1 MDDQLR
7 QRLGLPEIQDST
19 LSVNADP
26 VMEESSKWD
35 AAGSTVLNVSREDVE
50 KGRLESYLREF
61 KKYEKK
67 RLRGKIIII
76 FNGYEQDRREVYQ
89 VREITNWV
97 DRLLKNVP
105 HLFYFLSRDNYAMRI
120 AFFCLSEVVGRSG
133 MEVSITKEQGRRLI
147 EKVTKSAL
155 VYAKKAKTHLRNS
168 GVWLNIFW
176 TSLVMSKLCNNAVKN
191 PFGENP
197 SEGFLCS
204 I

>member
-7 QRLGLPEIQDST
+7 QRLGLPELQDST
-19 LSVNADP
+19 QSVNADTE
-26 VMEESSKWD
+26 VMAATSELD
-35 AAGSTVLNVSREDVE
+35 AAGTTVLNVSREDVE

-147 EKVTKSAL
+147 EKVTKSAV
-155 VYAKKAKTHLRNS
+155 VYAKK
-168 GVWLNIFW
+168 
-176 TSLVMSKLCNNAVKN
+176 SKESAAEQWNLA
-191 PFGENP
+191 E
-197 SEGFLCS
+197 S
-204 I
+204 ILDELGYEQTVQ

>member
-7 QRLGLPEIQDST
+7 QRLGLPELHYNEPLIDGE
-19 LSVNADP
+19 A
-26 VMEESSKWD
+26 EI
-35 AAGSTVLNVSREDVE
+35 AAGTPDLEAAGTTVLNVSREDVE
-50 KGRLESYLREF
+50 KGRLENYLREF

-67 RLRGKIIII
+67 KLQGKITII

-147 EKVTKSAL
+147 EKVTKSAV
-155 VYAKKAKTHLRNS
+155 VYAKKSKDS
-168 GVWLNIFW
+168 FSEQW
-176 TSLVMSKLCNNAVKN
+176 SLA
-191 PFGENP
+191 E
-197 SEGFLCS
+197 S
-204 I
+204 ILEELGYEQTV